1 MIKSIL
7 TITILSSALALEAA
21 RPVVE
26 TERMMKENA
35 YQGVW
40 LEKHH
45 DEALKVAFSTNGWV
59 IVDYR
64 GCPQL
69 FKWKSNGKGLI
80 ELAPGEKPE
89 KTVMKFRY
97 LPKEDIMDCG
107 FEGKK
112 TRLDFTGR
120 LAFKSAELSAE
131 HAEALREA
139 TVQHERYREERFER
153 LKKSGDPR
161 LKRVENL
168 KDVLDPNWLA
178 RNRVWVETVDLEY
191 PQIISSEGITDKFAF
206 IRVIYGARGIN
217 RAKKHELYDPMRF
230 STRYDLPDEEIER
243 GLPQSTIRQVKKE
256 LEEAGAI
263 KVSLF
268 SCEHGEGSLQWQED
282 GFTCYFGKAYWNTV
296 AQILKR
302 YISRDQPRYIYA
314 DKLHLLEESGVVT
327 ENFVEEDGKKRES
340 E

>member
-1 MIKSIL
+1 MMKSIL
-7 TITILSSALALEAA
+7 AVTILSSALALEAA

-40 LEKHH
+40 LENHH
-45 DEALKVAFSTNGWV
+45 DEALKVAFSTNGWM

-80 ELAPGEKPE
+80 ELAPGEMPE
-89 KTVMKFRY
+89 KTVMKFKY

-112 TRLDFTGR
+112 TQLDFTGR
-120 LAFKSAELSAE
+120 LAFKSTELSAE

-161 LKRVENL
+161 LKRVDNL
-168 KDVLDPNWLA
+168 KDVLDPNWLTE
-178 RNRVWVETVDLEY
+178 NRAWVETVDLEY
-191 PQIISSEGITDKFAF
+191 PQVITSKVFSDAF
-206 IRVIYGARGIN
+206 VFIDVVYGAYGTKLV
-217 RAKKHELYDPMRF
+217 KKHEIYDALRF
-230 STRYDLPDEEIER
+230 PCKFEMPTVQTDVGFSRGVAQSAKAELEAAGAEVYMYYRQYGSGTKQWHEEGLSCFAERGKREKVAEILSRYFSRDYQRYVYMGKAKFVDSAKRKLKTAEEIQT
-243 GLPQSTIRQVKKE
+243 P
-256 LEEAGAI
+256 
-263 KVSLF
+263 
-268 SCEHGEGSLQWQED
+268 GSLQ
-282 GFTCYFGKAYWNTV
+282 
-296 AQILKR
+296 
-302 YISRDQPRYIYA
+302 
-314 DKLHLLEESGVVT
+314 
-327 ENFVEEDGKKRES
+327 
-340 E
+340 

>member
-1 MIKSIL
+1 MKSA
-7 TITILSSALALEAA
+7 SVALALMLASPLLAA
-21 RPVVE
+21 RQVVE

-45 DEALKVAFSTNGWV
+45 DEALKVAFSTNGWM

-112 TRLDFTGR
+112 TQLDFTGR
-120 LAFKSAELSAE
+120 LAFKSTELSAE

-153 LKKSGDPR
+153 LKNSGDPR
-161 LKRVENL
+161 LRRVVNL
-168 KDVLDPNWLA
+168 MVTMRSCQGGPRRLISKMVFHITRDWIGQTLVVKAKSYAGPIRIRPNEGVLW
-178 RNRVWVETVDLEY
+178 
-191 PQIISSEGITDKFAF
+191 
-206 IRVIYGARGIN
+206 IN
-217 RAKKHELYDPMRF
+217 
-230 STRYDLPDEEIER
+230 
-243 GLPQSTIRQVKKE
+243 
-256 LEEAGAI
+256 
-263 KVSLF
+263 
-268 SCEHGEGSLQWQED
+268 LQ
-282 GFTCYFGKAYWNTV
+282 
-296 AQILKR
+296 
-302 YISRDQPRYIYA
+302 
-314 DKLHLLEESGVVT
+314 
-327 ENFVEEDGKKRES
+327 
-340 E
+340 